1 MKYLYFP
8 GCSLKSSG
16 RSFEESLL
24 LVMKKLDVG
33 VEELDDWNCCGAT
46 NYMAINEDSA
56 IGITAR
62 NLAIAEKQGTEDI
75 MAPCAACYMGLLKT
89 QKYIET
95 EPSVKEDVISSLKSA
110 GLEFQNNKKVRHP
123 LDIFINDIGLEKI
136 KNSATSPLKG
146 KKVACY
152 YGCQLTRPYS
162 TFDDQRDPQSMENI
176 VKALGGIPVDWPI
189 KMRCCSGSMTSTVS
203 EIGLR
208 MSFHILK
215 EAKDRGADV
224 LITACPLCQFN
235 LECFQSKM
243 SSLYGENVKM
253 PVMYFTQLMGAA
265 MGLDKKELGLHRM
278 LSPELSLS

>member
-16 RSFEESLL
+16 RSYEESLL
-24 LVMKKLDVG
+24 SVLKKMNVG
-33 VEELDDWNCCGAT
+33 VEEIDDWNCCGAT
-46 NYMAINEDSA
+46 NYMAMNERNA

-62 NLAIAEKQGTEDI
+62 NLALAEKQGKEDI

-95 EPSVKEDVISSLKSA
+95 EPKVKETVLTNLKKS
-110 GLEFQNNKKVRHP
+110 GLEFENTSKVRHP
-123 LDIFINDIGLEKI
+123 LDIFINDISLDTI
-136 KNSATSPLKG
+136 KDNVYAPLKG
-146 KKVACY
+146 VKVACY
-152 YGCQLTRPYS
+152 YGCQLTRPYA

-176 VKALGGIPVDWPI
+176 VKALGGTPVEWPI
-189 KMRCCSGSMTSTVS
+189 KTRCCSGSMTSTVS

-208 MSFHILK
+208 MSYLILK

-224 LITACPLCQFN
+224 MITACPLCQFN
-235 LECFQSKM
+235 LECFQGKM
-243 SSLYGENVKM
+243 SGKYGENVKM
-253 PVMYFTQLMGAA
+253 PVMYFTQLMGMAF
-265 MGLDKKELGLHRM
+265 GLDKKELGLHRM